1 MTGGEFEITIDAPA
15 ARVWPWVADLGKH
28 AQFSPTPY
36 SVEWIG
42 GEPNA
47 VRSRYRSVGV
57 IPGDKHH
64 VNEGEILENDPPR
77 RFVLRAHDKQG
88 SYLNTFELTPQGD
101 ATKVSHRLD
110 FEEMHGPSALMAPVL
125 FPLVGKRQIR
135 ARMALLKNVV
145 ESSA

>member
-47 VRSRYRSVGV
+47 VGSRYRSVGE

-64 VNEGEILENDPPR
+64 VNEGEILENVPLR
-77 RFVLRAHDKQG
+77 RFVLRAHDEQG
-88 SYLNTFELTPQGD
+88 SYLNTFDLTPQGD
-101 ATKVSHRLD
+101 GTKVTHRLD
-110 FEEMHGPSALMAPVL
+110 FEEMHGPAALMAPVL
-125 FPLVGKRQIR
+125 FPLLGKRQIR
-135 ARMALLKNVV
+135 ARMAMLKSVV

>member
-36 SVEWIG
+36 SVEWTA

-47 VRSRYRSVGV
+47 VGSRFRSVGV

-64 VNEGEILENDPPR
+64 VNEGEITERLEPT
-77 RFVLRAHDKQG
+77 RFAV
-88 SYLNTFELTPQGD
+88 E
-101 ATKVSHRLD
+101 
-110 FEEMHGPSALMAPVL
+110 
-125 FPLVGKRQIR
+125 VG
-135 ARMALLKNVV
+135 
-145 ESSA
+145 

>member
-15 ARVWPWVADLGKH
+15 ERVWPWVADLGKH
-28 AQFSPTPY
+28 ARFSPTPY

-47 VRSRYRSVGV
+47 VGSRYRSVGV

-64 VNEGEILENDPPR
+64 VNEGEILENDSPR

-88 SYLNTFELTPQGD
+88 SYLNTFDLTPQGD
-101 ATKVSHRLD
+101 ATTVTHRLD
-110 FEEMHGPSALMAPVL
+110 FEELHGPAALMAPVI

-135 ARMALLKNVV
+135 ARMALLKRVV
-145 ESSA
+145 ESSG

>member
-1 MTGGEFEITIDAPA
+1 VTFGEFEITIDAPA

-28 AQFSPTPY
+28 AEFSPTPY

-47 VRSRYRSVGV
+47 VGSRFRSVGV

-64 VNEGEILENDPPR
+64 VNEGEILENDAPR

-88 SYLNTFELTPQGD
+88 SYLNTFELTPEGE
-101 ATKVSHRLD
+101 ATKVRHRLD
-110 FEEMHGPSALMAPVL
+110 FEEMHGPSALMAPVV

-135 ARMALLKNVV
+135 ARMALLKSVV
-145 ESSA
+145 EASA

>member
-1 MTGGEFEITIDAPA
+1 VTSGEFEITIDAPA

-28 AQFSPTPY
+28 AEFSPTPY

-47 VRSRYRSVGV
+47 VGSRYRSVGV

-64 VNEGEILENDPPR
+64 VNEGEILENDSPR
-77 RFVLRAHDKQG
+77 RFVLRAYDKQG
-88 SYLNTFELTPQGD
+88 RYLNTFDLTPQGEG
-101 ATKVSHRLD
+101 TKVTHRLD
-110 FEEMHGPSALMAPVL
+110 FEEMHGPAALMAPVL
-125 FPLVGKRQIR
+125 FPLLGKRQIR
-135 ARMALLKNVV
+135 ARMAMLKSVV

>member
-47 VRSRYRSVGV
+47 VGSRYRSVGV

-88 SYLNTFELTPQGD
+88 RYLNTFDLTPQGD
-101 ATKVSHRLD
+101 GTKVTHRLD
-110 FEEMHGPSALMAPVL
+110 FEEMHGPAALMAPVL
-125 FPLVGKRQIR
+125 FPLLGKRQIR
-135 ARMALLKNVV
+135 ARMALLKSVV